1 MLRAEVGF
9 QMSTENSESNRW
21 RYHKVPTFADV
32 EDAVIGGLSGKQL
45 VGIVIA
51 LVSGFGV
58 FQILGAL
65 PMMPRLLACAAV
77 ASIVAGLIAI
87 RPGGRSLFMYLLDW
101 VFLYLG
107 PRYYGDRV
115 TSLVSSRAIDD
126 ADRRRG
132 KGGVQIVVRIPLPGR
147 SYWTNM
153 FFRVPFKRA
162 RSKVQIGMALLAGCL
177 GMALSTTTACSS
189 DVARAQVPEEYA
201 GKRVYLQ
208 SIVAN
213 LGNDISTG
221 GQAVSVQLKAAAP
234 LKWAGPRV
242 NETLQSVYDLDAHRT
257 RVSPGWRRAG
267 SAAEIEPVASLETG
281 DELSFEDIYVGDR
294 LDLRPYCDVS
304 TGIDGH
310 YINPDLSPPQR
321 SRRIHSKDCR
331 IRPPGG
337 VGSGRLS
344 VDEALSKPALSI
356 NWEDRKQN
364 QGALSISR
372 SMLPF
377 PGPSL
382 EEIGVEVIDPGG
394 AELLNI
400 DALCKM
406 NDTNV
411 ISLGL
416 QSEKPS
422 SSPPDYFDGQ
432 GGRWIAG
439 EVRTCPLA
447 STAFRTARVI
457 LPETT
462 VFAAGNSD
470 YEIRVRPAVDT
481 FRADDIVNNATLTV
495 LDNAGNSIFSKSV
508 PKAGDAEYDPLKPD
522 TVKFNIAPPAY
533 EPKEF
538 STDLDTAIIQIQ
550 IEIEHVV
557 TVIRP
562 VYQPIAFYPE
572 RRVSHIRSCGCSKSS
587 GSCNSSGN
595 CSCSCS
601 SRSTSAWFTYWE
613 DHYRVDEKD
622 REFLPD
628 DPSAEVFLL
637 FSQTLLFEPMAVT
650 FEQPYQELVYI
661 EPTPEP
667 GEVREKPYFSSG
679 DRLGLWD
686 SEPLI
691 CRSGVGQDDEGR
703 WTGWLWVEPGV
714 NSAGEPF
721 GGCRR
726 AYGCKLDI
734 PAVEEPFGAG
744 GTPTEE
750 DYECI
755 NRE

>member
-1 MLRAEVGF
+1 
-9 QMSTENSESNRW
+9 MSTDNSDSNSW

-65 PMMPRLLACAAV
+65 PMMPRLLACAVV
-77 ASIVAGLIAI
+77 ASIIAGLIAI

-101 VFLYLG
+101 VLLYLG

-115 TSLVSSRAIDD
+115 TSLVSSKAIDD
-126 ADRRRG
+126 VDRKRG
-132 KGGVQIVVRIPLPGR
+132 KGGVEMVVRMPLPGR
-147 SYWTNM
+147 SFWMNI

-162 RSKVQIGMALLAGCL
+162 RSKVQIGALALAGCV
-177 GMALSTTTACSS
+177 GMALSTMTACSS
-189 DVARAQVPEEYA
+189 DVVRAQVPEEYA

-213 LGNDISTG
+213 LGNDINMG
-221 GQAVSVQLKAAAP
+221 GQSVSVQLKAAAP

-242 NETLQSVYDLDAHRT
+242 NETLQSVYELDANRT
-257 RVSPGWRRAG
+257 RVSPGWRRVG
-267 SAAEIEPVASLETG
+267 SVGEIEPVVALETG
-281 DELSFEDIYVGDR
+281 VEFSFEDIYIGDR

-304 TGIDGH
+304 TGLDGH
-310 YINPDLSPPQR
+310 YINPDLSPPLR
-321 SRRIHSKDCR
+321 SRRVRSKDCR
-331 IRPPGG
+331 IRPPG
-337 VGSGRLS
+337 VLGSERLS
-344 VDEALSKPALSI
+344 VDDALSKPALSI

-364 QGALSISR
+364 QGALSIIR

-382 EEIGVEVIDPGG
+382 EKISVEDIDSGG

-411 ISLGL
+411 ISLGV
-416 QSEKPS
+416 QSDRPAA
-422 SSPPDYFDGQ
+422 PPTPDYFDGQ
-432 GGRWIAG
+432 SGRRIAG

-447 STAFRTARVI
+447 STAFRVARVV
-457 LPETT
+457 LPETI

-470 YEIRVRPAVDT
+470 YEISVRPAVDT
-481 FRADDIVNNATLTV
+481 FRAEDVVNYATLTV
-495 LDNAGNSIFSKSV
+495 FDGAGGAIYSKPV

-533 EPKEF
+533 EPKKF

-550 IEIEHVV
+550 IELEHVV

-572 RRVSHIRSCGCSKSS
+572 RRESHITSCGCSRSGGSCSS
-587 GSCNSSGN
+587 GR

-601 SRSTSAWFTYWE
+601 SRSSSAWFTYWE
-613 DHYRVDEKD
+613 DHYRVDELD
-622 REFLPD
+622 REFSPD
-628 DPSAEVFLL
+628 DPAAEVLLL
-637 FSQTLLFEPMAVT
+637 FRQTLLFEPMAVT
-650 FEQPYQELVYI
+650 FERPYRDFVYL

-667 GEVREKPYFSSG
+667 GEVREKPYFSLG

-686 SEPLI
+686 SDPLI
-691 CRSGVGQDDEGR
+691 CGPGVAQDDEGR

-714 NSAGEPF
+714 NSQGESY

-734 PAVEEPFGAG
+734 PAVEEPFGPG

-755 NRE
+755 NRQ

>member
-1 MLRAEVGF
+1 
-9 QMSTENSESNRW
+9 MSTDNSDSNSW
-21 RYHKVPTFADV
+21 RYHKVPTFADA

-77 ASIVAGLIAI
+77 ASIIAGLIAI

-101 VFLYLG
+101 VLLYLG

-115 TSLVSSRAIDD
+115 TSLVSSKAIDD
-126 ADRRRG
+126 VDRKRG
-132 KGGVQIVVRIPLPGR
+132 KGGVEMVVRMPLPGR
-147 SYWTNM
+147 SFWINI
-153 FFRVPFKRA
+153 FFRVPFKKA
-162 RSKVQIGMALLAGCL
+162 RSRIQIGALVLTGCV
-177 GMALSTTTACSS
+177 GMALSTITACSS
-189 DVARAQVPEEYA
+189 DVVRAQVPEEYA

-213 LGNDISTG
+213 LSNDISTG
-221 GQAVSVQLKAAAP
+221 GQAVSVRLKAAAP

-242 NETLQSVYDLDAHRT
+242 NETLQSVYGLDAHRT
-257 RVSPGWRRAG
+257 RVSPGWRRVGSVGEINPVVALEAG
-267 SAAEIEPVASLETG
+267 AEF
-281 DELSFEDIYVGDR
+281 SFEDIYLGDR

-304 TGIDGH
+304 TGVDGH
-310 YINPDLSPPQR
+310 YVNPDLSPPLR
-321 SRRIHSKDCR
+321 SRRVHSKDCR
-331 IRPPGG
+331 IRPPGEL
-337 VGSGRLS
+337 GSERLG
-344 VDEALSKPALSI
+344 VDEALSKPSLSI

-364 QGALSISR
+364 QGALSIIR
-372 SMLPF
+372 GMLPF
-377 PGPSL
+377 PSPSL
-382 EEIGVEVIDPGG
+382 EKMSVEVFDPGG

-411 ISLGL
+411 ISLGV
-416 QSEKPS
+416 QSDRPAAM
-422 SSPPDYFDGQ
+422 PTPDYFEGQ
-432 GGRWIAG
+432 SGRRIAG
-439 EVRTCPLA
+439 EVRTCPL
-447 STAFRTARVI
+447 SSSSFRVARVI
-457 LPETT
+457 LPETI

-470 YEIRVRPAVDT
+470 YEIKVRPAVDT
-481 FRADDIVNNATLTV
+481 FRAEDVVNHATLTV
-495 LDNAGNSIFSKSV
+495 FDSAGGTIIRKRV

-533 EPKEF
+533 EPKKF
-538 STDLDTAIIQIQ
+538 STDPDTAIIQIQ
-550 IEIEHVV
+550 IELEHFV

-572 RRVSHIRSCGCSKSS
+572 HRVSHITSCGCSKSG
-587 GSCNSSGN
+587 GSCNSRGR
-595 CSCSCS
+595 CSCSCK
-601 SRSTSAWFTYWE
+601 SRSSSAWFTYWE
-613 DHYRVDEKD
+613 DHYRVDDMD
-622 REFLPD
+622 RQFSPE
-628 DPSAEVFLL
+628 DPAAEILLL
-637 FSQTLLFEPMAVT
+637 FRQTLLFEQMAVT
-650 FEQPYQELVYI
+650 FERPYQDFVYI

-667 GEVREKPYFSSG
+667 GEVREKPYFSLG

-686 SEPLI
+686 SDPLI
-691 CRSGVGQDDEGR
+691 CGPGVEKDDEGR

-714 NSAGEPF
+714 NSQGESY

-734 PAVEEPFGAG
+734 PAPEEPFGPS

-755 NRE
+755 NRQ

>member
-1 MLRAEVGF
+1 
-9 QMSTENSESNRW
+9 MSTQNSDSNSW
-21 RYHKVPTFADV
+21 RYHKVPTLADV

-77 ASIVAGLIAI
+77 SSIVAGLIAI

-101 VFLYLG
+101 VLLYLG

-115 TSLVSSRAIDD
+115 TSLVSSVALDD

-132 KGGVQIVVRIPLPGR
+132 KGGVEIVARMPLPGR
-147 SYWTNM
+147 SYWVNVFM
-153 FFRVPFKRA
+153 RVPFKRS
-162 RSKVQIGMALLAGCL
+162 RSKVQIGAVLLAGCV
-177 GMALSTTTACSS
+177 GMVLSTVTACSS
-189 DVARAQVPEEYA
+189 DLARAQVPEEYA

-208 SIVAN
+208 SLVAN
-213 LGNDISTG
+213 LSNDISTG

-242 NETLQSVYDLDAHRT
+242 NETLQSVYELDANRT

-267 SAAEIEPVASLETG
+267 SAGEIEPVVALETG
-281 DELSFEDIYVGDR
+281 DEFSFEDIYVGDR

-304 TGIDGH
+304 TGVDGH
-310 YINPDLSPPQR
+310 YINPDLSPPLR
-321 SRRIHSKDCR
+321 SRRVHSKDCR
-331 IRPPGG
+331 IRPPGERG
-337 VGSGRLS
+337 NDRLS

-356 NWEDRKQN
+356 NWEDRRQN
-364 QGALSISR
+364 QGALSIIR
-372 SMLPF
+372 GMLPF

-382 EEIGVEVIDPGG
+382 QGISVEVVDSGG

-411 ISLGL
+411 ISLGV
-416 QSEKPS
+416 QSERPA
-422 SSPPDYFDGQ
+422 SPPTPDYFDGQ
-432 GGRWIAG
+432 GGRRIAG

-447 STAFRTARVI
+447 SSAFRKARVI

-462 VFAAGNSD
+462 VFAAGNSAH
-470 YEIRVRPAVDT
+470 EIKVRPAVDT
-481 FRADDIVNNATLTV
+481 FRAEDIVNHATLTV
-495 LDNAGNSIFSKSV
+495 FDGAGAAIFSKRV
-508 PKAGDAEYDPLKPD
+508 PKAGDAEYDPVKPD
-522 TVKFNIAPPAY
+522 TVKFNIAPSVY
-533 EPKEF
+533 ESKIF
-538 STDLDTAIIQIQ
+538 STDPDTAIIQIQ
-550 IEIEHVV
+550 IELEHVV

-572 RRVSHIRSCGCSKSS
+572 RRVSHITSCGCSKSG
-587 GSCNSSGN
+587 GSCNASGN

-601 SRSTSAWFTYWE
+601 SRSSSAWFTYWE
-613 DHYRVDEKD
+613 DHYRVDEMD
-622 REFLPD
+622 REFLPS
-628 DPSAEVFLL
+628 DPAAEVLLL
-637 FSQTLLFEPMAVT
+637 FRQTLLFEPMTVT
-650 FEQPYQELVYI
+650 FEQPYQEFVYVQ
-661 EPTPEP
+661 PTPEP
-667 GEVREKPYFSSG
+667 GEVREKPYFSLG

-686 SEPLI
+686 SEPLV
-691 CRSGVGQDDEGR
+691 CGAGVEQDDEGR

-714 NSAGEPF
+714 NSRGESY

-734 PAVEEPFGAG
+734 PAVEEPFGSD

-755 NRE
+755 NQE

>member
-1 MLRAEVGF
+1 
-9 QMSTENSESNRW
+9 MSTENGDSNSW
-21 RYHKVPTFADV
+21 KYHKVPTFADV
-32 EDAVIGGLSGKQL
+32 EDAMLGGLSGKQL

-51 LVSGFGV
+51 LLSGFGI

-65 PMMPRLLACAAV
+65 PMMPRLLVCAAV

-126 ADRRRG
+126 EDRRRG
-132 KGGVQIVVRIPLPGR
+132 KGGVQIVVRIPLQGR
-147 SYWTNM
+147 SYWMNM

-162 RSKVQIGMALLAGCL
+162 RSRVQIGAVLLAGCL
-177 GMALSTTTACSS
+177 GMALSTITACSS

-213 LGNDISTG
+213 LSNDISTG

-257 RVSPGWRRAG
+257 RVSPGWRRVG
-267 SAAEIEPVASLETG
+267 SAGEIEPVAALETG
-281 DELSFEDIYVGDR
+281 DELSFMDIYVGDR
-294 LDLRPYCDVS
+294 QDLRPYCDVS
-304 TGIDGH
+304 TGVDGH
-310 YINPDLSPPQR
+310 YLNPDLSPPMR
-321 SRRIHSKDCR
+321 SRRVHSKDCR
-331 IRPPGG
+331 IRPPGET
-337 VGSGRLS
+337 GSERLS

-382 EEIGVEVIDPGG
+382 EEISVEVIDSGG

-411 ISLGL
+411 ISLGV
-416 QSEKPS
+416 QSERPS
-422 SSPPDYFDGQ
+422 SPAPPDYFDGQ
-432 GGRWIAG
+432 GGRRIAG

-447 STAFRTARVI
+447 STAFRTAKVI
-457 LPETT
+457 LPETV
-462 VFAAGNSD
+462 VFAAGNTE
-470 YEIRVRPAVDT
+470 YEIKVRPAVDT
-481 FRADDIVNNATLTV
+481 FRAEDIVNSATLTV
-495 LDNAGNSIFSKSV
+495 LDSAGSSIFSKIV
-508 PKAGDAEYDPLKPD
+508 PKAGDADYDPLRPD

-533 EPKEF
+533 EPKQF

-550 IEIEHVV
+550 IEIEHAV

-562 VYQPIAFYPE
+562 VYQPIAFYPKHT
-572 RRVSHIRSCGCSKSS
+572 VSHITSCGCSKSGGSCS
-587 GSCNSSGN
+587 GSGS

-601 SRSTSAWFTYWE
+601 SNSTSALITYWE
-613 DHYRVDEKD
+613 DHYRVDEMD
-622 REFLPD
+622 REYLPD
-628 DPSAEVFLL
+628 DPTAEVSLH

-650 FEQPYQELVYI
+650 FEQPYQDYVYV

-667 GEVREKPYFSSG
+667 GELREKPYFSLG

-686 SEPLI
+686 SEPLF
-691 CRSGVGQDDEGR
+691 CGPGVAEDDEGR

-714 NSAGEPF
+714 NSQGESY

-726 AYGCKLDI
+726 AYGCRLDI

-755 NRE
+755 SRE